1 MVIAVDF
8 DGTLCEDAFPEI
20 GAPNIYLIEALKS
33 HQKNGDKLILWT
45 CRCGEYLDNAVEWC
59 KEQGLIFDAI
69 NKNVPDVVAKY
80 GEGGPKVFA
89 DLYIDDRIQGPDNC
103 STALMRL
110 NQLAAFHGFP
120 IDIRFDDH
128 HIFAS
133 INGHKI
139 TFYPQDLFEYFYD
152 TNLIYKEIE
161 RIANEEGIK
170 END

>member
-20 GAPNIYLIEALKS
+20 GAPNIHLIEALKS

-45 CRCGEYLDNAVEWC
+45 CRCGEYLDKAVEWC

-89 DLYIDDRIQGPDNC
+89 NLYIDDRSIHPLTLRMINDYRMKN
-103 STALMRL
+103 
-110 NQLAAFHGFP
+110 N
-120 IDIRFDDH
+120 RF
-128 HIFAS
+128 I
-133 INGHKI
+133 
-139 TFYPQDLFEYFYD
+139 
-152 TNLIYKEIE
+152 
-161 RIANEEGIK
+161 
-170 END
+170 

>member
-20 GAPNIYLIEALKS
+20 GMPNIYLIEALKS

-45 CRCGEYLDNAVEWC
+45 CRCGKYLDKAVEWC
-59 KEQGLIFDAI
+59 KEQGLIFDAV
-69 NKNVPDVVAKY
+69 NENVPDIIAKY
-80 GEGGPKVFA
+80 GNGGPKVFA
-89 DLYIDDRIQGPDNC
+89 DLYIDDHIQGPDNC

-139 TFYPQDLFEYFYD
+139 TFYLQDLFEYFYD

-161 RIANEEGIK
+161 RIANEEGAK
-170 END
+170 QND

>member
-20 GAPNIYLIEALKS
+20 GMPNIYLIEALKS

-45 CRCGEYLDNAVEWC
+45 CRCGEYLDKAIEWC

-89 DLYIDDRIQGPDNC
+89 DLYIDDRSFHPSGIVMSILDAC
-103 STALMRL
+103 T
-110 NQLAAFHGFP
+110 QL
-120 IDIRFDDH
+120 
-128 HIFAS
+128 
-133 INGHKI
+133 I
-139 TFYPQDLFEYFYD
+139 T
-152 TNLIYKEIE
+152 KE
-161 RIANEEGIK
+161 K